1 MYICTYRNNGN
12 IIIKLNVYKEKLHK
26 THYNLR
32 IIIKIKQNKTVRPG
46 VECHPLMLWQA
57 EINCPART
65 ELSFLSPINICS
77 WSTWEIIKCGCFWP
91 NLLKYDSRTFL
102 NLGQCRRK
110 CCSVST
116 AALHTAGSAA
126 PLWPAMFSCVGLFLW
141 PGCERSVCTL
151 LTTLCV

>member
-65 ELSFLSPINICS
+65 E
-77 WSTWEIIKCGCFWP
+77 
-91 NLLKYDSRTFL
+91 
-102 NLGQCRRK
+102 
-110 CCSVST
+110 
-116 AALHTAGSAA
+116 
-126 PLWPAMFSCVGLFLW
+126 
-141 PGCERSVCTL
+141 
-151 LTTLCV
+151 